1 MSATFIM
8 EASKLMMTLSFL
20 VVAVGSSA
28 NSPASALGELI
39 DQKQYTGG
47 ESWRLSWKSS
57 LHSLVQ
63 LVCRLRTAV
72 GRVEWADLRLYSIPA
87 IIYLVNDNILY
98 FIYSMLD
105 QAATFEVLS
114 NLKIVATSFLYKFFL
129 DKDISKTQW
138 ISLGLLGVGSVRALA
153 VCKLG
158 APQVTF
164 QNSADLSSLSGHIAA
179 GPRGT
184 RHWFWITCPS
194 HCRHVHRTVLL
205 GSCSKHRILGTLPY
219 LTSSHP

>member
-47 ESWRLSWKSS
+47 ESWRLSWRSS

-158 APQVTF
+158 AP
-164 QNSADLSSLSGHIAA
+164 GH
-179 GPRGT
+179 
-184 RHWFWITCPS
+184 
-194 HCRHVHRTVLL
+194 
-205 GSCSKHRILGTLPY
+205 LPKKR
-219 LTSSHP
+219 